1 MKNKRIAKGAGREML
16 LQSATELFLE
26 NGFESTSP
34 QAIYAKS
41 GVGQGSFYHHFTSK
55 IDLMNAVL
63 LRLVE
68 DKTAQLTQINNQTS
82 SPLERIELYLGV
94 PRVGTKG
101 CTFGR
106 FVYES
111 SLSKSELSVPISDFF
126 DLLLNFLTTNISAA
140 QEEKLINISMP
151 PRAMAK
157 LIVSQIQGS
166 YILSRIYNDG
176 SILTESLLTV
186 RALLGISINK

>member
-16 LQSATELFLE
+16 LESATELFLE

-68 DKTAQLTQINNQTS
+68 NKTAQLTQINNQTN
-82 SPLERIELYLGV
+82 SPLQRLELYLDV

-111 SLSKSELSVPISDFF
+111 SVSKNELSVPISQFF
-126 DLLLNFLTTNISAA
+126 DTLLDFLTTNISAA
-140 QEEKLINISMP
+140 QDEQLIDTSMP
-151 PRAMAK
+151 PCAMAK

-176 SILTESLLTV
+176 SILTESLLTL

>member
-41 GVGQGSFYHHFTSK
+41 GVGQGSFYYHFASK

-63 LRLVE
+63 QRLVE
-68 DKTAQLTQINNQTS
+68 DKTAQLTQITNETK
-82 SPLERIELYLGV
+82 SPLKRLELYLNV
-94 PRVGTKG
+94 PRIGTKG

-111 SLSKSELSVPISDFF
+111 SLSQNELSVPISQFF
-126 DLLLNFLTTNISAA
+126 DSLLNFLTTNISAA
-140 QEEKLINISMP
+140 QEEQLINISMSP
-151 PRAMAK
+151 PSMAN

-176 SILTESLLTV
+176 SILTESILTV
-186 RALLGISINK
+186 RGLLGLPNNK

>member
-1 MKNKRIAKGAGREML
+1 MKNKRIAKGSGREML
-16 LQSATELFLE
+16 LQAATELFLE

-63 LRLVE
+63 VRLVA

-82 SPLERIELYLGV
+82 SPLRRIELYLDV
-94 PRVGTKG
+94 PRAGIKG

-111 SLSKSELSVPISDFF
+111 SLSKSELSVPISQFF
-126 DLLLNFLTTNISAA
+126 DSLLNFLTMNIAAA
-140 QEEKLINISMP
+140 QDEKLINVSMP
-151 PRAMAK
+151 PRSMAK

-176 SILTESLLTV
+176 SILTESILTV
-186 RALLGISINK
+186 RALLGLSSNK

>member
-41 GVGQGSFYHHFTSK
+41 GVGQGSFYHHFASK

-82 SPLERIELYLGV
+82 SPLLRLELYLDV

-111 SLSKSELSVPISDFF
+111 SLSKSELSVPISHFF

-140 QEEKLINISMP
+140 QDEQLINISMQP
-151 PRAMAK
+151 LAMAK

-176 SILTESLLTV
+176 SILTEGILTV
-186 RALLGISINK
+186 RALLGLSINK

>member
-68 DKTAQLTQINNQTS
+68 DKTAQLTQITNQTS
-82 SPLERIELYLGV
+82 SPLQRLELYLEV

-111 SLSKSELSVPISDFF
+111 SLSKNELSVPISEFF
-126 DLLLNFLTTNISAA
+126 DSLLNFLTTNISAA
-140 QEEKLINISMP
+140 EEEKLINISMP
-151 PRAMAK
+151 PVSMAK

-176 SILTESLLTV
+176 SILTESILTV
-186 RALLGISINK
+186 RELLGLPVKE